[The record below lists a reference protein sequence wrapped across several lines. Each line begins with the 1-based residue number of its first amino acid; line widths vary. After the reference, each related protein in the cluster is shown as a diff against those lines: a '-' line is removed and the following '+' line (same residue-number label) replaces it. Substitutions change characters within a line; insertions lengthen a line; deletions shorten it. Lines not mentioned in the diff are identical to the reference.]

1 MTKIYLIRHAEAEG
15 NLYRIAHG
23 WHNGL
28 ITNYR
33 GYQQIDALRQRF
45 QDVDIDAVYA
55 SDLYR
60 TQITARAI
68 WLPKA
73 LPLHLEP
80 AFREIH
86 MGVWEDHPWH
96 ELNKLHPEEMY
107 HFNRRVDLW
116 RVEGGETAQDVL
128 DRYIPALHRIGA
140 AHDGGT
146 VAVFSHGAALRIV
159 LGTLQGVPLS
169 GIGDTPHGDNTAV
182 SLLTWDDGALRVEYR
197 DDNSHLTERGLSTF
211 ARQSWWRS
219 AKMVDPGEDYVPL
232 PEELRRAYLDG
243 DWDVLA
249 GQFFREFS
257 RTRHVIE
264 PFELPSWW
272 RRFRS
277 IDWGYNDPCAVL
289 WHAVDGE
296 GRVYTYRELYLRYTR
311 ADQVAE
317 RIRRESE
324 GEDIAYTVA
333 SPDMWQKRGAVL
345 KANGGFEG
353 ESIAELFSLS
363 GVPLTPAD
371 NSRIAG
377 WQRVRSYLADAPD
390 GEPRLKIFSCCENL
404 IRTLPGLIFDEHDRE
419 DAEQGEDHAPESLRY
434 ALMSRPAVSAEPR
447 RRSSPAYDPF
457 SEEPEGKGG
466 FLAK

>member
-116 RVEGGETAQDVL
+116 HVEGGETAQDVL
-128 DRYIPALHRIGA
+128 DRYIPALHRIGE

-182 SLLTWDDGALRVEYR
+182 SLLTWDDGTLRVDVEVETPGY
-197 DDNSHLTERGLSTF
+197 L
-211 ARQSWWRS
+211 WW
-219 AKMVDPGEDYVPL
+219 
-232 PEELRRAYLDG
+232 
-243 DWDVLA
+243 
-249 GQFFREFS
+249 
-257 RTRHVIE
+257 
-264 PFELPSWW
+264 
-272 RRFRS
+272 
-277 IDWGYNDPCAVL
+277 
-289 WHAVDGE
+289 
-296 GRVYTYRELYLRYTR
+296 
-311 ADQVAE
+311 
-317 RIRRESE
+317 
-324 GEDIAYTVA
+324 
-333 SPDMWQKRGAVL
+333 
-345 KANGGFEG
+345 
-353 ESIAELFSLS
+353 
-363 GVPLTPAD
+363 
-371 NSRIAG
+371 
-377 WQRVRSYLADAPD
+377 
-390 GEPRLKIFSCCENL
+390 
-404 IRTLPGLIFDEHDRE
+404 
-419 DAEQGEDHAPESLRY
+419 
-434 ALMSRPAVSAEPR
+434 
-447 RRSSPAYDPF
+447 
-457 SEEPEGKGG
+457 
-466 FLAK
+466 